1 MNETFDFYNSTS
13 IKSYNLNEAIRYQ
26 LKMLDGLDA
35 FTRRHSENVANITCR
50 LCEKLGMSRGFTIY
64 CTTCAYLHDIGK
76 QFIPPSVLQKPTK
89 LTDEEYEIMKTHT
102 TIGYKMCMN
111 DLKLRP
117 YAAGPLYHH
126 ESLDGTGYPN
136 NVPGNKI
143 PYEAQIIRVAD
154 EFEAITAKRQYKSH
168 IGIIDALNILIN
180 NAHPTPPKSL
190 KDGISKMKY
199 AGVGKIDKKIL
210 KALFKVVIDDT
221 EYEIVARTDY
231 LKFLK
236 GEIKRIG
243 DAQKYYTR
251 MMAALTEEKREYYRW
266 EIKCYLKPQEEPE
279 KIPQMHAEFIEAYK
293 MRKEHLDKLYDELR
307 QLKRLRI

>member
-1 MNETFDFYNSTS
+1 MQETFDFYNSTS

-35 FTRRHSENVANITCR
+35 FTRRHSDNVANITCR
-50 LCEKLGMSRGFTIY
+50 LCEKLGMSRGFTVY

-76 QFIPPSVLQKPTK
+76 QFIPPSVLQKPGK

-117 YAAGPLYHH
+117 YSAGALYHH
-126 ESLDGTGYPN
+126 EALDGTGYPN
-136 NVPGNKI
+136 AISGNKI

-168 IGIIDALNILIN
+168 IGIIDALNILIDH
-180 NAHPTPPKSL
+180 AHPTPPKDL
-190 KDGISKMKY
+190 KDSISKMKY

-221 EYEIVARTDY
+221 EYEIVARMDY

-251 MMAALTEEKREYYRW
+251 MTAALTEEKREYYKW
-266 EIKCYLKPQEEPE
+266 EIKCYLKPQEDPE

-293 MRKEHLDKLYDELR
+293 MRKDHLDKLYDELK
-307 QLKRLRI
+307 QLKRLRV

>member
-1 MNETFDFYNSTS
+1 M
-13 IKSYNLNEAIRYQ
+13 
-26 LKMLDGLDA
+26 
-35 FTRRHSENVANITCR
+35 
-50 LCEKLGMSRGFTIY
+50 
-64 CTTCAYLHDIGK
+64 GK
-76 QFIPPSVLQKPTK
+76 T
-89 LTDEEYEIMKTHT
+89 
-102 TIGYKMCMN
+102 
-111 DLKLRP
+111 
-117 YAAGPLYHH
+117 
-126 ESLDGTGYPN
+126 
-136 NVPGNKI
+136 
-143 PYEAQIIRVAD
+143 
-154 EFEAITAKRQYKSH
+154 
-168 IGIIDALNILIN
+168 ILIN

>member
-168 IGIIDALNILIN
+168 IGIIDALNILID

>member
-1 MNETFDFYNSTS
+1 MKETFDFYNSTS
-13 IKSYNLNEAIRYQ
+13 IKSYNLNETIRYQ

-35 FTRRHSENVANITCR
+35 FTRRHSDNVANITCR
-50 LCEKLGMSRGFTIY
+50 LCEKLGMSKGFTIY

-76 QFIPPSVLQKPTK
+76 QFIPPSVLQKPSK

-117 YAAGPLYHH
+117 YAAGALYHH

-136 NVPGNKI
+136 GVPGNKI

-168 IGIIDALNILIN
+168 IGIIDALNILIDH
-180 NAHPTPPKSL
+180 AHPTPPKDL
-190 KDGISKMKY
+190 KDSFKKMKY

-221 EYEIVARTDY
+221 EYEIMARIDY

-243 DAQKYYTR
+243 DAQKYYDR
-251 MMAALTEEKREYYRW
+251 MMAALTQEKREYYKL
-266 EIKCYLKPQEEPE
+266 EVKCYLKPQEDAE

-293 MRKEHLDKLYDELR
+293 MRQEHLNKLYDELK
-307 QLKRLRI
+307 QLKRLRV